1 MKSRY
6 IPFLWM
12 VMLWLSAC
20 GNNSGNPGAGS
31 GAGDSYV
38 NAVAAIAAD
47 TPEDSEPLNVESLT
61 PTYPETGEPQ
71 SVL

>member
-6 IPFLWM
+6 IPFLLI

-20 GNNSGNPGAGS
+20 GNNRGNPGAGG

-47 TPEDSEPLNVESLT
+47 TPEDSEPLNVEALV

-71 SVL
+71 IVF

>member
-6 IPFLWM
+6 ISLFV

-20 GNNSGNPGAGS
+20 GNNSENPSAG
-31 GAGDSYV
+31 GGTGDSYV
-38 NAVAAIAAD
+38 NAVAAIAASM
-47 TPEDSEPLNVESLT
+47 PEDSEPLNVETLV

-71 SVL
+71 NIF